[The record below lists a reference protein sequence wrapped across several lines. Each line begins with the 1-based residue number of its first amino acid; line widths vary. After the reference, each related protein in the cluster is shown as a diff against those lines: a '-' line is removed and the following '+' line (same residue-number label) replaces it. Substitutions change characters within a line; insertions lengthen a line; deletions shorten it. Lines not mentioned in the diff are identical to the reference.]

1 MKIRRGLLIVFLV
14 LISSITIAQ
23 NGSLIGTVVDKNGAP
38 LEFVNVAV
46 HDSAIG
52 AVTDKNGVYKI
63 ENLRAGSYTIVAS
76 YLGYSRLARQV
87 QISNGRQI
95 KLDFELQERSTELQ
109 EIQIVSKVGAT
120 EIKPQKI
127 TYTAN
132 ELPSQAG
139 GSAGDVLKN
148 MPSVAMGGSPN
159 HNRDIRYRG
168 LGNAYTKVLINGRNA
183 GATGNNRETVLDMI
197 PATQIERIEILSNPS
212 ADVQSDGINGVVNIV
227 LKKGTPVPGPAG
239 SLSFIVDNQD
249 GYNGSAQLVQSWE
262 KVQISVGID
271 QLKRSADKTES
282 KKITK
287 FNDDGSVKETSD
299 IQKDEI
305 KSFQNT
311 GARVKVN
318 YSPGKKVNFS
328 AEYLYGHQNEAK
340 EKDELNLSYDSNGE
354 FKKGTNR
361 LETEDK
367 GFGFHNLIFQSNLKL
382 GDYGLLQASF
392 NTNLSEEEKN
402 KLRKD
407 YKTSIEGIAQ
417 VLDDPKRQSEY
428 ELKAKDAYFP
438 AISYQYR
445 KDAFQIKG
453 GYQGFLTTFN
463 SEKTVSDFN
472 FDDNVFVTSPDNKN
486 TFQVQENVHAF
497 YGLFKWYKNKWNIEG
512 GLRYEVA
519 DVGSESSV
527 DSIPK
532 GEGDY
537 QLPLP
542 NLNVQYKID
551 EKSYLTFSW
560 GRRVRRPAYQDLNP
574 FIEIKNLN
582 EIKRGNPSLNPED
595 AWAYEVGYLRKFKI
609 FDIGVNG
616 FYRDI
621 NNLIQKNKYEDAD
634 GYIVEEPV
642 NLNGAKVYG
651 VEVLS
656 NLQPAEWWSLN
667 VNYSRFFSEI
677 KDEDSD
683 FDGDALKDQTD
694 WTGKIISDFS
704 LPANFT
710 LQLAGN
716 IVGPKV
722 SSQKTEET
730 IWSVDAGIQKTFLQN
745 GTFVLRVI
753 DVFDTLG
760 KTKTETTGNQFSEQI
775 ENTPGQIISAG
786 LKWNF

>member
-1 MKIRRGLLIVFLV
+1 MKQNLFIGFLV
-14 LISSITIAQ
+14 LINSITFAQ
-23 NGSLIGTVVDKNGAP
+23 NGSLTGTVADKNGTL
-38 LEFVNVAV
+38 LELVNVAV
-46 HDSAIG
+46 RDSAIG
-52 AVTDKNGVYKI
+52 AVTNQNGVYKI
-63 ENLRAGSYTIVAS
+63 ENLREGSYTIVAS
-76 YLGYSRLARQV
+76 SVGYSRQAKQV
-87 QISNGRQI
+87 QIKEGMQVN
-95 KLDFELQERSTELQ
+95 LDFELHENASELQ
-109 EIQIVSKVGAT
+109 EILIVSKVGAT

-127 TYTAN
+127 TYTAS

-168 LGNAYTKVLINGRNA
+168 LGNAYTNVLINGRNA

-197 PATQIERIEILSNPS
+197 PASQIERIEIFSNPS

-227 LKKGTPVPGPAG
+227 LKKGTPTPGPAG
-239 SLSFIVDNQD
+239 SVSFIVDNQQ

-262 KVQISVGID
+262 KVQISAGID

-282 KKITK
+282 EKITK

-299 IQKDEI
+299 AWKNEI

-311 GARVKVN
+311 GARVKLN
-318 YSPGKKVNFS
+318 YSPTNDFNFS
-328 AEYLYGHQNEAK
+328 AEYLYGHQNESK
-340 EKDELNLSYDSNGE
+340 ETDELNLSYNSAGE
-354 FKKGTNR
+354 FKKGTIR

-367 GFGFHNLIFQSNLKL
+367 GFGFHNWIFQSNLKL
-382 GDYGLLQASF
+382 GKNASVEATF
-392 NTNLSEEEKN
+392 NTNFSEEEKN
-402 KLRKD
+402 KFRND
-407 YKTSIEGIAQ
+407 YKTDSEGIAQ
-417 VLDDPKRQSEY
+417 VLDSPKRQSEY
-428 ELKAKDAYFP
+428 EIKAKDAYFP

-445 KDAFQIKG
+445 KNAFQVKG
-453 GYQGFLTTFN
+453 GYQGFLTAFN
-463 SEKTVSDFN
+463 SEKTVSNFN
-472 FDDNVFVTSPDNKN
+472 FSENRFVASPDNKN
-486 TFQVQENVHAF
+486 NFLVQENIHAF
-497 YGLFKWYKNKWNIEG
+497 YGLFKWGKNQWNIEG

-519 DVGSESSV
+519 DVASESSA

-542 NLNVQYKID
+542 NLNIQYQID

-560 GRRVRRPAYQDLNP
+560 GRRVRRPAFQDLNP
-574 FIEIKNLN
+574 FVEIKNLN
-582 EIKRGNPSLNPED
+582 EIKRGNPSLQPED
-595 AWAYEVGYLRKFKI
+595 AWAYEVGYLRKFKK

-621 NNLIQKNKYEDAD
+621 NNLIQKNKYELAD
-634 GYIVEEPV
+634 GFIVEEPV

-651 VEVLS
+651 AEFLS
-656 NLQPAEWWSLN
+656 NVQPAEWWSLN
-667 VNYSRFFSEI
+667 INYSRFFSEI
-677 KDEDSD
+677 KDKDSD

-716 IVGPKV
+716 VVGPKV

-730 IWSVDAGIQKTFLQN
+730 IWSVDAGLQRTILQN
-745 GTFVLRVI
+745 GILVLRII
-753 DVFDTLG
+753 DIFNTLG
-760 KTKTETTGNQFSEQI
+760 KTKIETTGTQLSEQI